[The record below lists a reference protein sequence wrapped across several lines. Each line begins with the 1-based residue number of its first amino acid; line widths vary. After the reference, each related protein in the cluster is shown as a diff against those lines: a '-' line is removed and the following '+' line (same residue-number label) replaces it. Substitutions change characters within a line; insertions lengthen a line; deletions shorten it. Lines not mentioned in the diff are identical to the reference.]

1 MVWNNAYLLRV
12 LTKMKA
18 GGCEEE
24 EGMSDVSVCRRVNV
38 RQAKHL
44 LASTVKKYRTGKQS
58 KIFPNHIEIP
68 KWN

>member
-1 MVWNNAYLLRV
+1 
-12 LTKMKA
+12 MKA

-44 LASTVKKYRTGKQS
+44 LTSTVKKYRTGKQS

-68 KWN
+68 K